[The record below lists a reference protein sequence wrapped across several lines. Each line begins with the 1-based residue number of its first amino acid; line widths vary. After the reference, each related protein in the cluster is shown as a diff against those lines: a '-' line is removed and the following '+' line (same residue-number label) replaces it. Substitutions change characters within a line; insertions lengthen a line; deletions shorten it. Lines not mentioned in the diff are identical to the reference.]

1 MEKAVTMPDVK
12 VYSTKQCQYCR
23 LLKAFLDKKGIKYQN
38 IDVGEDIEA
47 AKEMVELSGQYAV
60 PVTVIDGEVIVGYD
74 VRRLNELF
82 GDTGEKGETDIIILG
97 GGPAGLTAA
106 AYAARK
112 LLRCMIITEDIG
124 GQALESWAIE
134 NYMGFRIISGSD
146 LMQKFEEQVRNEDIE
161 IEIDKAESIA
171 ESDEKFVIT
180 TVSGQKFEGKS
191 VIIATGVKPR
201 WLGIKDEEKFI
212 GHGISIC
219 STCDGPLFRNKIVT
233 IIGGGNYAVT
243 TAIEM
248 SKLAKHVNL
257 IVRSKI
263 RADEVYTN
271 QYEGLENV
279 STYKNYTVSA
289 LGGDNMLKAVTI
301 KERDTGEEIKLETDG
316 LFLAIG
322 HDANTGFLEGFVD
335 LNGNGEIITDNNGR
349 TSHKGVFA
357 AGDVTD
363 TESKQVIIA
372 SGEGAKAALSA
383 YSFLVNK

>member
-23 LLKAFLDKKGIKYQN
+23 LLKAFLDKEGIKYQN

-60 PVTVIDGEVIVGYD
+60 PVTVIDGEVIIGYD

-233 IIGGGNYAVT
+233 IVGGGNYAVT

-263 RADEVYTN
+263 RADEVYTS

-289 LGGDNMLKAVTI
+289 LEGDNMLKAVKI
-301 KERDTGEEIKLETDG
+301 KEKDTGEEIKLETDG

-335 LNGNGEIITDNNGR
+335 LNENGEIITDNNGR

>member
-82 GDTGEKGETDIIILG
+82 GDTGEKGEIDIIILG

-161 IEIDKAESIA
+161 IEIDRAKSI
-171 ESDEKFVIT
+171 
-180 TVSGQKFEGKS
+180 
-191 VIIATGVKPR
+191 
-201 WLGIKDEEKFI
+201 EE
-212 GHGISIC
+212 
-219 STCDGPLFRNKIVT
+219 R
-233 IIGGGNYAVT
+233 GG
-243 TAIEM
+243 
-248 SKLAKHVNL
+248 
-257 IVRSKI
+257 
-263 RADEVYTN
+263 
-271 QYEGLENV
+271 
-279 STYKNYTVSA
+279 
-289 LGGDNMLKAVTI
+289 
-301 KERDTGEEIKLETDG
+301 
-316 LFLAIG
+316 
-322 HDANTGFLEGFVD
+322 
-335 LNGNGEIITDNNGR
+335 
-349 TSHKGVFA
+349 
-357 AGDVTD
+357 
-363 TESKQVIIA
+363 
-372 SGEGAKAALSA
+372 
-383 YSFLVNK
+383 

>member
-82 GDTGEKGETDIIILG
+82 GDTGEKGEIDIIILG

-161 IEIDKAESIA
+161 IEIDRAESIE
-171 ESDEKFVIT
+171 ESNGKFVIT

-201 WLGIKDEEKFI
+201 WLGIKDEEKYI

-219 STCDGPLFRNKIVT
+219 STCDGPLFRDKIVT
-233 IIGGGNYAVT
+233 IVGGGNYAVT

-248 SKLAKHVNL
+248 SKLATHVNL

-263 RADEVYTN
+263 RADEVYTS

-289 LGGDNMLKAVTI
+289 LEGDNMLKAVTI
-301 KERDTGEEIKLETDG
+301 KERDTGEESKLETDG

-335 LNGNGEIITDNNGR
+335 LNENGEIITDNNGR
-349 TSHKGVFA
+349 TSHNGVFA

-363 TESKQVIIA
+363 TKSKQVIIA

>member
-1 MEKAVTMPDVK
+1 MPEVK

-23 LLKAFLDKKGIKYQN
+23 LLKAFLEKNGIEYRS

-60 PVTVIDGEVIVGYD
+60 PVTVIGDEVIVGYD

-82 GDTGEKGETDIIILG
+82 GITGEEKELDVIILG

-106 AYAARK
+106 TYAARK
-112 LLRCMIITEDIG
+112 MLNSMIITENIG

-134 NYMGFRIISGSD
+134 NYMGFRMISGSS
-146 LMQKFEEQVRNEDIE
+146 LMEKFEEQVRNESIG
-161 IEIDKAESIA
+161 IEIDK
-171 ESDEKFVIT
+171 
-180 TVSGQKFEGKS
+180 TVSIEEIAGKFRVETISGQEFES
-191 VIIATGVKPR
+191 NAVIIATGVKPR
-201 WLGIKDEEKFI
+201 WLGLEDEQKYI

-219 STCDGPLFRNKIVT
+219 STCDGPLFRDKTVT
-233 IIGGGNYAVT
+233 IVGGGNYALT

-248 SKLAKHVNL
+248 SGLAKQVNL

-263 RADEVYTN
+263 RADEIYIN
-271 QYEGLENV
+271 QCRALENV
-279 STYKNYTVSA
+279 TAYLNYTVSA
-289 LGGDNMLKAVTI
+289 LEGDNMLKGITI
-301 KERDTGEEIKLETDG
+301 RERDTKEEIVLPTDG

-322 HDANTGFLEGFVD
+322 HDPNTEFLKGFVD

-349 TSHKGVFA
+349 TSRKGIFA

-363 TESKQVIIA
+363 VECKQVIIA

-383 YSFLVNK
+383 YSYLIDR

>member
-1 MEKAVTMPDVK
+1 MKKAVTMPDVK

-112 LLRCMIITEDIG
+112 LLRCMIITGDIG

-161 IEIDKAESIA
+161 IEIDRGESIA
-171 ESDEKFVIT
+171 ENDEKFVIT
-180 TVSGQKFEGKS
+180 TVSGQKFESKS

-201 WLGIKDEEKFI
+201 WLGIKDEEKYI

-233 IIGGGNYAVT
+233 IVGGGNYAVT

-248 SKLAKHVNL
+248 SKIAKHVNL

-263 RADEVYTN
+263 RADEVYTS

-289 LGGDNMLKAVTI
+289 LEGDNMLKAVTI
-301 KERDTGEEIKLETDG
+301 KERDTGEESKLKTDG

-335 LNGNGEIITDNNGR
+335 LNENGEIITDNNGR
-349 TSHKGVFA
+349 TSRRGVFA

-383 YSFLVNK
+383 YSFLMNK